1 MSVLLPLPN
10 MDIFEDVLHFG
21 ALKHSAN
28 GTLKGKYFLSL
39 ISQHEKGK
47 RINHYCFSKCVN
59 TTG

>member
-1 MSVLLPLPN
+1 

-21 ALKHSAN
+21 VLKHSAN

-39 ISQHEKGK
+39 IGQHEKGK
-47 RINHYCFSKCVN
+47 RINHCFSKCVN